1 MVKRK
6 PDVHPYF
13 DKKIREPKLPGY
25 FWTVDPGIGGTGIA
39 EFVDVEVGFPE
50 APCETTAIVSRRK
63 GWRAKVDGIVS
74 EFKNALCGDVP
85 DCIVFEFQELWSGSS
100 TSMAAGSKG
109 DLFKLTFLTGRLAQ
123 VAYDAGCEVVLVKP
137 GEWKGQLSKKAV
149 DRRIDRAFGLAFGNH
164 VSDAVGMGLAM
175 QRVL

>member
-1 MVKRK
+1 VPKRK
-6 PDVHPYF
+6 SDVHPYF
-13 DKKIREPKLPGY
+13 DRKVLEPKLPGY
-25 FWTVDPGIGGTGIA
+25 YWTVDPGIGGTGVAQFISS
-39 EFVDVEVGFPE
+39 EE
-50 APCETTAIVSRRK
+50 APIETVSIVSRRK
-63 GWRAKVDGIVS
+63 GWRAKVDGIVEAFMS
-74 EFKNALCGDVP
+74 MLDEDLESPTCV
-85 DCIVFEFQELWSGSS
+85 VFEFQELWSGSS

-123 VAYDAGCEVVLVKP
+123 VAYDAGAEVVLVKP

-149 DRRIDRAFGLAFGNH
+149 DRRIDRALGLAFGNH